1 VLLTPTRK
9 NMKQQ
14 LTPDQSRTLSRCRQ
28 MVETAISHLC
38 HWFEI
43 ERVWA
48 RDLWHLTSH
57 LGRKLLAHTVM
68 VFLNLTHERP
78 PLQFVGLIRD

>member
-1 VLLTPTRK
+1 
-9 NMKQQ
+9 MKQQ
-14 LTPDQSRTLSRCRQ
+14 LTPSGSRTLSRCRQ

-38 HWFEI
+38 HGFEI

-48 RDLWHLTSH
+48 RDLWHLTRRIA
-57 LGRKLLAHTVM
+57 RKLLAHTVM
-68 VFLNLTHERP
+68 VFLNLTHGRP